1 MEIEVP
7 LLSDPRRLEMHTRQR
22 RRGKMKA
29 AGSEGAWN
37 AIDWV

>member
-1 MEIEVP
+1 VILADWKM
-7 LLSDPRRLEMHTRQR
+7 EMHTRQR

-29 AGSEGAWN
+29 AGSDEGAWN